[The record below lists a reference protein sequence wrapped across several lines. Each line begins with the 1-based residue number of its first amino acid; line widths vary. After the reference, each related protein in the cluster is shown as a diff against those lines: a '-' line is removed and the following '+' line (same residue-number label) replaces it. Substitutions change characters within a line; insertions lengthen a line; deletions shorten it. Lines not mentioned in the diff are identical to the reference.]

1 MFQKVAVLFK
11 YGSDMS
17 TNLPQLPS
25 TAFLA
30 INRCNLPARILGS
43 ATYQQF
49 PMPLKLDGVHE
60 LHARLFRGL
69 NHFSKKKHRANY
81 FKDYMTVHFCLESLE
96 EIGLN
101 LQKKQRSKANYLQI
115 IRGWSFNANAKEGAG
130 LKGWVE
136 SRFGLLPRYHGGK
149 IRHSN
154 DFSYHNYLIQRAA
167 ALYETNALEQQLD
180 VLYTYAQ
187 YELAHNKN
195 EYVTLYRGI
204 NNLDNQ
210 EILAKTKN
218 GTYWILLNSL
228 NSFSCSKE
236 RADEFGDLIL
246 TTNVPLSKIFCY
258 SGLLP
263 NLLQGEDE
271 YLVIGG
277 LYEISFLR

>member
-1 MFQKVAVLFK
+1 MQSA
-11 YGSDMS
+11 
-17 TNLPQLPS
+17 LPS
-25 TAFLA
+25 LPPSAFLA

-49 PMPLKLDGVHE
+49 PMPLRLDGVHE
-60 LHARLFRGL
+60 LHHRLFQNL
-69 NHFSKKKHRANY
+69 KSFSNVKHRADY

-96 EIGLN
+96 EMGLN
-101 LQKKQRSKANYLQI
+101 PQKKQRAKANYLQI
-115 IRGWSFNANAKEGAG
+115 IRGWSFNANEREGAG

-136 SRFGLLPRYHGGK
+136 SRFGLLPRYHRGK
-149 IRHSN
+149 IRSTN
-154 DFSYHNYLIQRAA
+154 DSAYHDYLVQRAA

-187 YELAHNKN
+187 YELV
-195 EYVTLYRGI
+195 YQQQDYIRLYRGI
-204 NNLDNQ
+204 NDLDNQ
-210 EILAKTKN
+210 EILAKTEK
-218 GTYWILLNSL
+218 GTYWMLLNSL
-228 NSFSCSKE
+228 NSFSANKE

-246 TTNVPLSKIFCY
+246 TTDVPLSKIFCY

-277 LYEISFLR
+277 LYEMTFLR